1 MKFSKAKNN
10 NYMNLQKYCY
20 FIRLFLKNETMRM
33 FHLMV
38 LIKDSFVEI
47 ILDTVLFL
55 DKEC

>member
-1 MKFSKAKNN
+1 
-10 NYMNLQKYCY
+10 MNLQKYCY